1 MPSAQQIQDTL
12 ESVRTSAERSGAAE
26 AETYFEF
33 ITTAEARYRER
44 EVELLTQSAITGFG
58 LRVLVD
64 RRMGFMYTTDFRRP
78 TLDELTQRTIAL
90 ASQATPRDENKLPE
104 QTFQAAGNLEINDDA
119 IIAMKPDDLIPLA
132 SSLEDIAVA
141 ADRRIQA
148 VRTARAGY
156 AIGQVHFS
164 NTFIPYEAYSST
176 TCWLTC
182 TAVATQNGQKREG
195 TYSDRKRIFADLV
208 TPERIARKASERA
221 LGKLGAK
228 AIPSMKAPV
237 VFEAE
242 ATGAF
247 VGGLFSAFNGLN
259 VLDQRSYLA
268 GRKGQ
273 PIASPLVTIVDDG
286 ILRRGLNSR
295 PFDGEGSATHR
306 NVLVD
311 RGVLMRFLHNVST
324 ARRENVA
331 PTGNAVRGYDSLPV
345 VGPTNF
351 YMDRGNGKTDSMI
364 GEISRGLFVT
374 GTAGM
379 GLDVVSGEYSAQV
392 EGFLIEG
399 GNLTSPVEGVTVA
412 GKLDDMLM
420 GVDAVDRNVE
430 FRAPFA
436 APTIRFKQLTIG
448 GA

>member
-1 MPSAQQIQDTL
+1 MPSPQQIQDTL
-12 ESVRTSAERSGAAE
+12 ESVRQSAERSGAAE

-33 ITTAEARYRER
+33 ITLAEARYRER

-58 LRVLVD
+58 LRVLCD

-78 TLDELTQRTIAL
+78 SLDELTQRTIAL
-90 ASQATPRDENKLPE
+90 AGQATPRDENKLPE
-104 QTFQAAGNLEINDDA
+104 QTFQAAGNLEVNDDA
-119 IIAMKPDDLIPLA
+119 IAAMKPDDLIPLA
-132 SSLEDIAVA
+132 QSLEDYALA
-141 ADRRIQA
+141 ADKRVQS

-164 NTFIPYEAYSST
+164 NTFIPYETYQT
-176 TCWLTC
+176 TSCFLTC
-182 TAVATQNGQKREG
+182 TAVASQNGQKREG

-221 LGKLGAK
+221 VAKLGAK
-228 AIPSMKAPV
+228 PIPSMKAPV

-242 ATGAF
+242 ATGTF
-247 VGGLFSAFNGLN
+247 VGGLFAAFNGLN
-259 VLDQRSYLA
+259 VLDQRSYLV

-273 PIASPLVTIVDDG
+273 PVASALITIVDDG
-286 ILRRGLNSR
+286 TLRRGLNSR
-295 PFDGEGSATHR
+295 PFDGEGSQTHR

-311 RGVLMRFLHNVST
+311 RGVLIRFLHTAAT
-324 ARRENVA
+324 ARRENVP
-331 PTGNAVRGYDSLPV
+331 PTGNAVRGYDSIPA
-345 VGPTNF
+345 VGATNF
-351 YMDRGNGKTDSMI
+351 YMDRGNGKTDSMV

-379 GLDVVSGEYSAQV
+379 GLDAVSGEYSAQV
-392 EGFLIEG
+392 EGFLIEQG
-399 GNLTSPVEGVTVA
+399 KLTAPVEGVTVA
-412 GKLDDMLM
+412 SKLDDMLM
-420 GVDAVDRNVE
+420 GVDAVDRNLE

-436 APTIRFKQLTIG
+436 APTIRIKQLTIG

>member
-33 ITTAEARYRER
+33 ITMAEVRYRER

-58 LRVLVD
+58 LRVLCD
-64 RRMGFMYTTDFRRP
+64 RRMGFMYTTDFRRAS
-78 TLDELTQRTIAL
+78 LDELTQRTIAL

-104 QTFQAAGNLEINDDA
+104 QTFQAAGSLEISDDA
-119 IIAMKPDDLIPLA
+119 IIAMKPEDLIPLA
-132 SSLEDIAVA
+132 RTLEDNAIA
-141 ADRRIQA
+141 ADQRIQS

-156 AIGQVHFS
+156 SVGQVHFS
-164 NTFIPYEAYSST
+164 NTFIPYETYTST
-176 TCWLTC
+176 NCWLTC
-182 TAVATQNGQKREG
+182 TAVAAQNGQKREG

-208 TPERIARKASERA
+208 TPERVSRKAAERA

-228 AIPSMKAPV
+228 PIPSMKAPV

-247 VGGLFSAFNGLN
+247 VGGLFAAFNGLN

-268 GRKGQ
+268 GRIGQ
-273 PIASPLVTIVDDG
+273 PVASALVTIVDDG

-295 PFDGEGSATHR
+295 PFDGEGSQTRR

-311 RGVLMRFLHNVST
+311 RGVLLRFVHNVAT
-324 ARRENVA
+324 ARRENVP

-364 GEISRGLFVT
+364 QEVSRGLYVT

-379 GLDVVSGEYSAQV
+379 GLDTTSGEYSSQV

-399 GNLTSPVEGVTVA
+399 GKLTAPVEGVTVA

-436 APTIRFKQLTIG
+436 APTIRIKQLTIG
-448 GA
+448 GS